1 MMNLP
6 NKQILVTG
14 GSGFLGNYVV
24 KKLLEKGIPKE
35 QISVPNRY
43 NCDLTDGN
51 NCHRIVKG
59 KDVVIHLAGNGG
71 GIGYNRKYP
80 GSIFYDNTM
89 MGIQLMEAARK
100 EGVEKYVTIGTVCS
114 YPKFAPIPMKEEDI
128 WSGYPEETN
137 ASYGLSKKILLVQG
151 NAYRQQYGFN
161 SIHLLLVNLYGPKDN
176 FDPEQSHVIA
186 AMIKKFYDAS
196 NSGQDVALWGTGK
209 VSREFLYVE
218 DAAEGIIS
226 ATEQY
231 NKPDPVNLG
240 NDSEITIK
248 KLAEIISN
256 VIGYKGKIIWDSSK
270 PDGQPR
276 RRLDINRAKK
286 EFGWSPQVDIIS
298 GLKKTIDWYRQN
310 IIDTKGVTK

>member
-1 MMNLP
+1 
-6 NKQILVTG
+6 
-14 GSGFLGNYVV
+14 
-24 KKLLEKGIPKE
+24 
-35 QISVPNRY
+35 
-43 NCDLTDGN
+43 
-51 NCHRIVKG
+51 
-59 KDVVIHLAGNGG
+59 
-71 GIGYNRKYP
+71 
-80 GSIFYDNTM
+80 
-89 MGIQLMEAARK
+89 
-100 EGVEKYVTIGTVCS
+100 
-114 YPKFAPIPMKEEDI
+114 
-128 WSGYPEETN
+128 
-137 ASYGLSKKILLVQG
+137 
-151 NAYRQQYGFN
+151 
-161 SIHLLLVNLYGPKDN
+161 
-176 FDPEQSHVIA
+176 
-186 AMIKKFYDAS
+186 
-196 NSGQDVALWGTGK
+196 VALWGTGK

>member
-1 MMNLP
+1 MNLP

>member
-1 MMNLP
+1 
-6 NKQILVTG
+6 
-14 GSGFLGNYVV
+14 
-24 KKLLEKGIPKE
+24 
-35 QISVPNRY
+35 
-43 NCDLTDGN
+43 
-51 NCHRIVKG
+51 
-59 KDVVIHLAGNGG
+59 
-71 GIGYNRKYP
+71 
-80 GSIFYDNTM
+80 
-89 MGIQLMEAARK
+89 
-100 EGVEKYVTIGTVCS
+100 
-114 YPKFAPIPMKEEDI
+114 MKEEDI

>member
-1 MMNLP
+1 MNLP

-226 ATEQY
+226 ATE
-231 NKPDPVNLG
+231 
-240 NDSEITIK
+240 S
-248 KLAEIISN
+248 ISLN
-256 VIGYKGKIIWDSSK
+256 
-270 PDGQPR
+270 
-276 RRLDINRAKK
+276 
-286 EFGWSPQVDIIS
+286 
-298 GLKKTIDWYRQN
+298 
-310 IIDTKGVTK
+310 